1 MLRPLQLPES
11 LGLPSDTQVFLS
23 EMPGRRQESIKDMAR
38 IDATGI
44 GHVLC
49 LLSQS
54 EVGTSQYFD
63 LIADGYLEAEFHHC
77 PLNSACR
84 AEQQPE
90 LTEALGP
97 LIENLRNGES
107 LLIHCQYGEVRTGC
121 AAAALLILLGLGFEE
136 ALAAVRAAGSDPEAF
151 EEAPLLRAF
160 ARRNATI
167 TRPALS
173 G

>member
-1 MLRPLQLPES
+1 MIRPIHLPES
-11 LGLPSDTQVFLS
+11 LGLPSESRVFLS
-23 EMPGRRQESIKDMAR
+23 EMPGRQRGFVNDLAEINA
-38 IDATGI
+38 AGI

-49 LLSQS
+49 LLSQG
-54 EVGTSQYFD
+54 EIGTSLYFD
-63 LIADGYLEAEFHHC
+63 LIADGYLKAEFHHS
-77 PLNSACR
+77 PLSSAFR
-84 AEQQPE
+84 AEQKPE

-151 EEAPLLRAF
+151 QKAPLLRAF
-160 ARRNATI
+160 ATE
-167 TRPALS
+167 
-173 G
+173 